1 MKKKPK
7 AKPIVTSPP
16 KMGRPS
22 LYRHEYCQQ
31 LLDFVNK
38 DPITNCIDAFAIHL
52 DVDDDTIYE
61 WRKVHPNFSVSMRK
75 AQKIRRLAMES
86 LGKAFITGKN
96 RNGNAHVYQFFM
108 RNWFKEH
115 YVERVEM
122 KQEIEAK
129 IETGLSDE
137 LGEIIRA
144 MQQIPA
150 TSKT

>member
-7 AKPIVTSPP
+7 EKTPA
-16 KMGRPS
+16 KMGAPTK
-22 LYRHEYCQQ
+22 YKPEYCQQ

-38 DPITNCIDAFAIHL
+38 DPLDNSVDAFAISI
-52 DVDDDTIYE
+52 DVSDVTLYE
-61 WRKVHPNFSVSMRK
+61 WRKVHPDFFNSMRK
-75 AQKIRRLAMES
+75 AQQIRRVAMES

-96 RNGNAHVYQFFM
+96 RHGNAHVYQFFM

-122 KQEIEAK
+122 KQEIEAT
-129 IETGLSDE
+129 IETGISDE

-144 MQQIPA
+144 MQQIPTA
-150 TSKT
+150 SKT

>member
-1 MKKKPK
+1 MKKKLK
-7 AKPIVTSPP
+7 AKPIVTTPP
-16 KMGRPS
+16 KMGRPT
-22 LYRHEYCQQ
+22 LYKPEYCQQ

-61 WRKVHPNFSVSMRK
+61 WRKVHPDFSVSMRK

-96 RNGNAHVYQFFM
+96 RHGNAHVYQFFM

-129 IETGLSDE
+129 VETGLSDE
-137 LGEIIRA
+137 FREAVSALREISGA
-144 MQQIPA
+144 
-150 TSKT
+150 S

>member
-7 AKPIVTSPP
+7 AKPTP
-16 KMGRPS
+16 KPMGRPS
-22 LYRHEYCQQ
+22 LYRPEYCQQ

-38 DPITNCIDAFAIHL
+38 DPLENSVDAFAISI
-52 DVDDDTIYE
+52 DVSDVTLYE
-61 WRKVHPNFSVSMRK
+61 WRKVHEDFSNSMRK
-75 AQKIRRLAMES
+75 AQQIRRVAMES

-96 RNGNAHVYQFFM
+96 RHGNAHVYQFFM

-129 IETGLSDE
+129 VETGLTDE
-137 LGEIIRA
+137 FREALAALREVS
-144 MQQIPA
+144 P
-150 TSKT
+150 TS